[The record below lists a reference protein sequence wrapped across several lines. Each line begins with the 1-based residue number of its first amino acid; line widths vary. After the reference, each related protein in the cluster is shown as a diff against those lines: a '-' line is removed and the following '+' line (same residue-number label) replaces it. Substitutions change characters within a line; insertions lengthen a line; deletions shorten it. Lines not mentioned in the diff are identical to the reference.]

1 MSSIVRTH
9 IPAQNMFRGRDKL
22 VKSAVDWITG
32 FMLLLTNPLSV
43 SKCVI
48 VTRVDNFWWSWRVEC
63 KADSHHFYV
72 ILINWVTP
80 YMSIDICAYVRMLIC
95 DVCVFTRVYFS
106 LTKFL
111 NSSGGQ
117 LCVEMSWLNV
127 KQTTRITNAPFTV
140 SLGYPGNPS
149 SSLHSQNRSVSVVDT

>member
-1 MSSIVRTH
+1 
-9 IPAQNMFRGRDKL
+9 
-22 VKSAVDWITG
+22 
-32 FMLLLTNPLSV
+32 
-43 SKCVI
+43 
-48 VTRVDNFWWSWRVEC
+48 
-63 KADSHHFYV
+63 
-72 ILINWVTP
+72 
-80 YMSIDICAYVRMLIC
+80 MSIDICAYVRMLIC